1 MNAITNKEMVAV
13 TGIGVLCPIGVTV
26 AEVAESL
33 KTLRSGVRRIEVP
46 PLQRAYP
53 GGVVDLE
60 TEPFFSRLDAVYLD
74 RCQQLAAL
82 AGRDARADAGL
93 ERLDTLRA
101 RAGLYY
107 GNVNGGSSRA
117 QADYR
122 QLLCNGQQ
130 ATNPFS
136 IIAIMHNSGAAYL
149 SIRHGIAGPVHT
161 HGSACA
167 SSGAAIGEAARAI
180 RDGHLDIAL
189 AGGAEAPLS
198 APILGGFEGMRALA
212 PIDAVDVAQSCKP
225 FSSVRSGLVLGE
237 GAAFLVLES
246 ATHARQRGARCL
258 AWLQGYGI
266 ASDCHHMAVPHAPGQ
281 EAAIRQA
288 LSDAGLE
295 PSQVDYLNAHAT
307 GTRGGDVVE
316 ASAIRSV
323 FGAGSASVPVSSTKA
338 LHGHLLGA
346 ASAMESVVALLA
358 ITEGILPATAFLDQP
373 DPACMLNHLT
383 NKSLH
388 GRAINRAMS
397 LSCGFG
403 GTNVA
408 LVFSRYPEKPD
419 QSANESGT

>member
-1 MNAITNKEMVAV
+1 MSAMTNKEMVVV
-13 TGIGVLCPIGVTV
+13 TGIGILSPIGVTL
-26 AEVAESL
+26 AEVTESL
-33 KTLRSGVRRIEVP
+33 KTLRSGIRRIEAS

-53 GGVVDLE
+53 AGVVDLD
-60 TEPFFSRLDAVYLD
+60 TEPFFSRLEAVYLD

-82 AGRDARADAGL
+82 AGRDALADAGL
-93 ERLDTLRA
+93 ERLDALGA

-107 GNVNGGSSRA
+107 GTVNGGSRRA
-117 QADYR
+117 QADYQ
-122 QLLCNGQQ
+122 QLLCNAQQ

-136 IIAIMHNSGAAYL
+136 IIAVMHNSGAAYL

-180 RDGHLDIAL
+180 RDGYIDIAL

-198 APILGGFEGMRALA
+198 AAILGGFEGMRALA
-212 PIDAVDVAQSCKP
+212 PIDAVDVARSCKP
-225 FSSVRSGLVLGE
+225 FSSARSGLVLGE

-246 ATHARQRGARCL
+246 ATHARQRGARGL

-281 EAAIRQA
+281 EAAMRQA
-288 LSDAGLE
+288 LSDGGLE
-295 PSQVDYLNAHAT
+295 SSQIDYLNAHAT

-323 FGAGSASVPVSSTKA
+323 FGEGGASVPVSSTKA

-346 ASAMESVVALLA
+346 TSAMESVVALLA
-358 ITEGILPATAFLDQP
+358 VMEGVLPATAYLDQP
-373 DPACMLNHLT
+373 DPACALNHLT
-383 NKSLH
+383 NKSLPGH
-388 GRAINRAMS
+388 AVNRAMS

-408 LVFSRYPEKPD
+408 LVFSRYPEKPN
-419 QSANESGT
+419 QSASESGT